1 MQWVMYVSCS
11 LSRNLDGEL
20 TALVQRS
27 CCWDGGRNL
36 LDTMRSVEVGFL
48 KIGKSLY
55 VGSIVRVMSKQ
66 VRLLPWNM
74 EIDVKLGWIVLNCSN
89 VFYMLEEL

>member
-36 LDTMRSVEVGFL
+36 LDTMRSVEVGVSKNRKISLCGEYSKDNVKTSETLVL
-48 KIGKSLY
+48 KYGN
-55 VGSIVRVMSKQ
+55 R
-66 VRLLPWNM
+66 
-74 EIDVKLGWIVLNCSN
+74 C
-89 VFYMLEEL
+89 